1 MMEEGRHLPSRA
13 TIHMQPTIQELP
25 IDERGSFSRSFPSPG
40 RHVSSAVQR
49 VLNFL
54 GAC

>member
-1 MMEEGRHLPSRA
+1 MEEGLLPSQM

-25 IDERGSFSRSFPSPG
+25 IDERGSFSRSIPSPEDTF
-40 RHVSSAVQR
+40 SSAVQS

-54 GAC
+54 GAY